1 MAITNGYATLEQL
14 VQLLGTDAAQQATHT
29 ALLEDSITRASR
41 LIDTITDTFFFKKPI
56 ANEVIDRA
64 SLSDNLFKMSNF
76 RKRITAPAPIIAVTE
91 IKEDGIVLSEKTTFN
106 GPGDFV
112 VRKVAGE
119 LSKVDHGLWSL
130 AELGIE
136 FSGDIGY
143 DPAPADIE
151 SACLVIAAVLS
162 TKDNKIVVDE
172 TGNEEEIVNRIIPTW
187 QFEKLQSYK
196 RHYI

>member
-1 MAITNGYATLEQL
+1 MITNGYATLEQL

-41 LIDTITDTFFFKKPI
+41 LIDTITDTFFFRKPI
-56 ANEVIDRA
+56 ASEVIDRG

-76 RKRITAPAPIIAVTE
+76 RQRITAPAPIITVTLL
-91 IKEDGIVLSEKTTFN
+91 KEDGITLAPRTTFN
-106 GPGDFV
+106 GPGDFII
-112 VRKVAGE
+112 RKAAGE
-119 LSKVDHGLWSL
+119 LTKIDGGLWSFSD
-130 AELGIE
+130 LGIE
-136 FSGDIGY
+136 FTGDIGY
-143 DPAPADIE
+143 DPAPADIQ

-187 QFEKLQSYK
+187 QFDKLQSYK